1 MIDIDINTTLGK
13 TDMAIKLHVKERE
26 FVAIKGKSGS
36 GKTTLLRILAGLQE
50 AKGVI
55 TVSGEKWLDNTTA
68 LAVQKRQIGFVFQSY
83 ALFENMSVLDN
94 LLYVQNDKALAD
106 ELLEMTELDALKRR
120 IPSTLSG
127 GQKQRVAL
135 CRALMSRPKILLMDE
150 PLSALDP
157 LMRRK
162 LQKEIAQLH
171 VRFNITTLMVSHDPS
186 EIYHLASRVIEIEE
200 GKIVADG
207 TPKELLLQMKGSQK
221 FAFRGEI
228 LEILHVDVVYV
239 AILSIGQQIV
249 EVVISEQEA
258 KNLHVGDEI
267 SVGIKAFSPLISR

>member
-1 MIDIDINTTLGK
+1 MMDIAITTTLDTLSMTISLRVEKG
-13 TDMAIKLHVKERE
+13 E

-36 GKTTLLRILAGLQE
+36 GKTTFLRMLAGLQKSE
-50 AKGVI
+50 GFISVEGK
-55 TVSGEKWLDNTTA
+55 SWLENSKA
-68 LAVQKRQIGFVFQSY
+68 LAVQKREIGFVFQSY
-83 ALFENMSVLDN
+83 ALFDNMSVVDN
-94 LLYVQNDKALAD
+94 LLYVQNDTSLAD
-106 ELLEMTELDALKRR
+106 ELLEMTELSSFKKRM
-120 IPSTLSG
+120 PSTLSG

-135 CRALMSRPKILLMDE
+135 CRALMRRPKVLLMDE

-162 LQKEIAQLH
+162 LQQEIAQLH
-171 VRFNITTLMVSHDPS
+171 RRFNITTFMVSHDPS
-186 EIYHLASRVIEIEE
+186 EIYHLATRVIEIDR

-207 TPKELLLQMKGSQK
+207 TPKELLLKMKGSQK

-239 AILSIGQQIV
+239 AIVSISQQIV

-258 KNLHVGDEI
+258 HNLHVGDEI